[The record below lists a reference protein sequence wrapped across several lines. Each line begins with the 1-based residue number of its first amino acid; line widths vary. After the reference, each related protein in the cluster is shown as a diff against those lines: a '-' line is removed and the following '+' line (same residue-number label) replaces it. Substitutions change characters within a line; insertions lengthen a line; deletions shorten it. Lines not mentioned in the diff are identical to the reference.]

1 MWILTLEGPGW
12 SGQSGGVSDI
22 VCQTNSDCQ
31 YHRCDASKTPY
42 CVFGSCFC
50 EATTSTEAA
59 TTTSFKNTAVTSP
72 PPPTLN
78 ITKTT
83 NLLTTPDPT
92 TVDPQLLIK
101 CTNHT
106 ECSSHVCPV
115 GKHPYCNFGQR
126 SSDCQCTDCT
136 DNSHCFCPEGLVGTC
151 HFNYFDRSYSCV
163 CGFPE
168 TTTVLPTTAQHETTT
183 TQQTTLALGRR
194 CHVCGD
200 NDNGIPCDTRSIYT
214 GNLQQCGPGKDFCM
228 TDLIHNGQP
237 FPTIFK
243 RCVTEEE
250 CRNKWLHQTSDLEH
264 CTNYGNVLVEGH
276 YSCHFCCTSDGC
288 NSNQIPEK
296 STLYIKA

>member
-1 MWILTLEGPGW
+1 MTSSGEFDIANRYQIQDATLIQIVILIIVVPNKLPTVIMEDVIVEDNKK
-12 SGQSGGVSDI
+12 SSDPI
-22 VCQTNSDCQ
+22 CDSKSDCHNHHCQ
-31 YHRCDASKTPY
+31 IDESVHCSYGRCL
-42 CVFGSCFC
+42 C

-59 TTTSFKNTAVTSP
+59 TNTSFKNTAVTTPASSP
-72 PPPTLN
+72 PTTTLH

-163 CGFPE
+163 CGFPVKNHRE
-168 TTTVLPTTAQHETTT
+168 FSLTELSE
-183 TQQTTLALGRR
+183 
-194 CHVCGD
+194 
-200 NDNGIPCDTRSIYT
+200 NG
-214 GNLQQCGPGKDFCM
+214 
-228 TDLIHNGQP
+228 
-237 FPTIFK
+237 
-243 RCVTEEE
+243 
-250 CRNKWLHQTSDLEH
+250 W
-264 CTNYGNVLVEGH
+264 
-276 YSCHFCCTSDGC
+276 
-288 NSNQIPEK
+288 
-296 STLYIKA
+296 

>member
-1 MWILTLEGPGW
+1 
-12 SGQSGGVSDI
+12 S
-22 VCQTNSDCQ
+22 QT
-31 YHRCDASKTPY
+31 
-42 CVFGSCFC
+42 
-50 EATTSTEAA
+50 TTTKAPTTTTESPTTTTTTTTTTEAPTTTA
-59 TTTSFKNTAVTSP
+59 TTTKA
-72 PPPTLN
+72 PT
-78 ITKTT
+78 TT
-83 NLLTTPDPT
+83 QNPT

-101 CTNHT
+101 CLNHT
-106 ECSSHVCPV
+106 ECSSHVCPA

-126 SSDCQCTDCT
+126 STDCQCTVCT
-136 DNSHCFCPEGLVGTC
+136 DDSHCFCPAGLVGKC

-163 CGFPE
+163 CEIVPDTTTQPKE
-168 TTTVLPTTAQHETTT
+168 TTTVNPTTAQHETTT
-183 TQQTTLALGRR
+183 TQQTTLALGMRS
-194 CHVCGD
+194 CHICGD

-214 GNLQQCGPGKDFCM
+214 GNLQQCGPGEDFCM